1 MDGTLKTLN
10 DSCLRQVYCTTFL
23 YFEPY
28 SRDPHSHSMMR
39 LPITQLCHGIS
50 CKKNHSLRWFMHPLF
65 SCWISMAFPASN
77 VWWQF
82 IGYPSKAL
90 APGFSC
96 SATPMNLGSST
107 AHGWRHIPKRPR
119 KWNWEGWGSTYRT
132 SDLTDLTKGRLQK
145 ISTKK
150 NTWIWYDMI
159 SF

>member
-1 MDGTLKTLN
+1 MIL
-10 DSCLRQVYCTTFL
+10 VYGRFTV
-23 YFEPY
+23 
-28 SRDPHSHSMMR
+28 PHSSM
-39 LPITQLCHGIS
+39 LSHTLGILILTVWWGFQS
-50 CKKNHSLRWFMHPLF
+50 HNFAMAFVVKAPNSLRWFMHPLF
-65 SCWISMAFPASN
+65 SCWISMDFPASN

-107 AHGWRHIPKRPR
+107 AHGWRHIPKRPT

-132 SDLTDLTKGRLQK
+132 SDLTNLTKGRLQK

-150 NTWIWYDMI
+150 NTWIWYHFI